1 MQEARIAVVVGAGP
15 NGLAAAIELARAGRE
30 VTVLEASDE
39 IGGGARTAEL
49 TLPGFRHDVCSTIHA
64 LAPSS
69 PFLSTLGLERY
80 GVEWLRPAV
89 PLAVPLDD
97 GRTALLHRS
106 VDQTIAGL
114 AGPDAGAYRRLIAPL
129 VEDAEQVWRAFLGPV
144 QGAFRHPLVAARF
157 GVRGLWPAPVLAGAR
172 FRDDPTRSLLIS
184 CAAHSFLDLR
194 EPATAALGLMLML
207 SAHTDGWPFARGG
220 SQSLIDGMAALLREL
235 GGRIETGRPVR
246 ALREL
251 PPAAAVIFDLTPR
264 QIIAIAG
271 DALPAGYRRRL
282 GRYRYGAAAFKVD
295 WALDG
300 PIPWRDPDTARA
312 GTVHLGGHPDT
323 MIRSEAAVA
332 GGSVSERPFV
342 LLTQPT
348 IVDPDRAPK
357 GQQIAWA
364 YCHVPPGWP
373 DNMTDVIEREVERF
387 APGFRDRII
396 GPDSMGPADFA
407 RYNENYVDG
416 DINGG
421 RQHLAQ
427 QFARPVARWDPYST
441 PNPRLFIGSSSTP
454 PGGGIHGMP
463 GYHAARSALAGWL
476 R

>member
-1 MQEARIAVVVGAGP
+1 MSRPRTAIIVGAGP
-15 NGLAAAIELARAGRE
+15 NGLAAAIELARAGRD
-30 VTVLEASDE
+30 VTVLEATDE

-64 LAPSS
+64 LGPSS

-80 GVEWLRPAV
+80 GVQWLRPDV

-106 VDQTIAGL
+106 VERTAAEL
-114 AGPDAGAYRRLIAPL
+114 PHTDAEAYRRLLSPL
-129 VEDAEQVWRAFLGPV
+129 VDDAERVWRAFLGPL

-157 GVRGLWPAPVLAGAR
+157 GVRGLWSASTLAKAR
-172 FRDDPTRSLLIS
+172 FRDDAARLLLLS
-184 CAAHSFLDLR
+184 CSAHSFLDLR

-207 SAHTDGWPFARGG
+207 SAHTDGWPVARGG
-220 SQSLIDGMAALLREL
+220 SQALIDGMAAMLRDL
-235 GGRIETGRPVR
+235 GGRIETGRAVR
-246 ALREL
+246 TLDEL
-251 PPAAAVIFDLTPR
+251 PKDAAVIFDLTPR
-264 QIIAIAG
+264 QILAITG
-271 DALPAGYRRRL
+271 DALPVGYRKRL

-300 PIPWRDPDTARA
+300 PIPWRDSAVGQA
-312 GTVHLGGHPDT
+312 GTVHLGGQPGA
-323 MIRSEAAVA
+323 MEASEAAVA
-332 GGSVSERPFV
+332 RGHVSDRPFV

-348 IVDPDRAPK
+348 VIDPDRAPA
-357 GQQIAWA
+357 GRHIAWA

-373 DNMTDVIEREVERF
+373 HDMTDTIEREIERF

-396 GPDSMGPADFA
+396 GRATMGPAAFA
-407 RYNENYVDG
+407 RYNQNYVEG

-427 QFARPVARWDPYST
+427 QFFRPVARWDPYAT
-441 PNPRLFIGSSSTP
+441 PNQRLFIGSSSTP

-463 GYHAARSALAGWL
+463 GYHAARSALSGWL